1 LGAISCPVMPETV
14 HICWK
19 NMVIENRMFQSQEL
33 A

>member
-1 LGAISCPVMPETV
+1 VMPETV